1 MELSSKYEKYFLV
14 KRYLVKVLGL
24 GLSLFIIFTIIRG
37 QFSYGVQRS
46 TVLTLGSI
54 MIFLSLQNKTYP
66 KLRAFWL
73 NEIINW
79 LSIIVIV
86 VCALYIYAE
95 WFTMVEYRYGN
106 PNLEDLV
113 LFIATILIVF
123 EATYRTS
130 GVIIPGV
137 CLLFVAYL
145 LFGQYLPGI
154 LHHPTISIIEIIEGS
169 FGTRGIYGIVLSAMV
184 NIIYIFIIYG
194 AFLRVS
200 GAGDVF
206 VKSAYILLGRF
217 PGGPALTAVFA
228 SALFGSISGSAPA
241 NVAATGNF
249 TIPLMKKVGYKPY
262 KAGAI
267 EACSSTVGQIMPPVM
282 GVSAFIMSQIIGV
295 PYLRICSASVLPAIL
310 FSFSLLVLVYLEAKK
325 SQIPLISKEEIPVI
339 TVDFIRKT
347 VILIFSLAAL
357 VFMLFRGKS
366 PAFSCFCA
374 IIALI
379 IGSFFD
385 KTMRM
390 TPKKILK
397 ALILGAQDGLLLLAI
412 CALIGIVVNAVN
424 STGIGLLF
432 SQIIIEV
439 VENSLPGAL
448 VLTMIAAII
457 LGMGLPT
464 VPAYLMVVLVAG
476 RALAAL
482 GIPLLLAHLFCLYYA
497 VLGTIT
503 PPVCLSAY
511 TAASIAKAN
520 PMKTGFTA
528 WRFGLVGF
536 IIPFIMVYNPE
547 LGFFTGSYLTTL
559 VVFLFSAAGVFAF
572 VVFEQGF
579 LLQPCGLPSRIL
591 LLLIA
596 IALFYPLYWMKS
608 IGLGG
613 LIIMIYLQSIS
624 KQNKRGED
632 RINKGQLN

>member
-1 MELSSKYEKYFLV
+1 MELSSKYEKYLLI

-24 GLSLFIIFTIIRG
+24 CLSLFIIFTIIRG
-37 QFSYGVQRS
+37 QFSVGIQRG
-46 TVLTLGSI
+46 TVLMLGTI
-54 MIFLSLQNKTYP
+54 MVFLSPQNKTYP
-66 KLRAFWL
+66 KSRTFWL

-79 LSIIVIV
+79 LAIIAIV
-86 VCALYIYAE
+86 GCTLYIYAE
-95 WFTMVEYRYGN
+95 WFNMAEYRAGV
-106 PNLEDLV
+106 PNRGDLL
-113 LFIATILIVF
+113 LFIVTILVVF
-123 EATYRTS
+123 EITRRTS

-154 LHHPTISIIEIIEGS
+154 LHHSTISIIEIIEGS
-169 FGTRGIYGIVLSAMV
+169 FGTAGIYGIVLSVMV
-184 NIIYIFIIYG
+184 SIIYIFLIYG

-206 VKSAYILLGRF
+206 VKLAYISLGRF
-217 PGGPALTAVFA
+217 PGGPAQTAVLA
-228 SALFGSISGSAPA
+228 SALFGSISGSPPA
-241 NVAATGNF
+241 NVVATGSF
-249 TIPLMKKVGYKPY
+249 TIPLMKKMGYKPY
-262 KAGAI
+262 QAGAV

-310 FSFSLLVLVYLEAKK
+310 FSFSLLILVYLEAKK
-325 SQIPLISKEEIPVI
+325 SQIPLIPREEIPV
-339 TVDFIRKT
+339 VDIGFIRKT
-347 VILIFSLAAL
+347 AILLFSLGTL
-357 VFMLFRGKS
+357 VFMLFKGSS
-366 PAFSCFCA
+366 PAFSCLYA

-397 ALILGAQDGLLLLAI
+397 ALTQGAQDGLSLLAL
-412 CALIGIVVNAVN
+412 CALLGIVVNAIN

-432 SQIIIEV
+432 SQLIVSV

-448 VLTMIAAII
+448 VVTMIAAII

-476 RALAAL
+476 RALANL
-482 GIPLLLAHLFCLYYA
+482 GIPLLLAHLFSLYYA
-497 VLGTIT
+497 VIGTIT
-503 PPVCLSAY
+503 PPVCISAY

-536 IIPFIMVYNPE
+536 IVPFIMVFNPE

-559 VVFLFSAAGVFAF
+559 VTFLLSATGVFAF
-572 VVFEQGF
+572 VAFERGF
-579 LLQPCGLPSRIL
+579 LLQRCSLPSRIL

-596 IALFYPLYWMKS
+596 IALFYPLYWMKI

-613 LIIMIYLQSIS
+613 LIIMIYLQVIS
-624 KQNKRGED
+624 KKKKEMKDGSYMRG
-632 RINKGQLN
+632 